1 MIQTLGEVIFDKD
14 KQNYYC
20 AAYATMSKLSVASLQ
35 MDKIVDD
42 DTCKG
47 FMRLI

>member
-1 MIQTLGEVIFDKD
+1 MIQPLDEVIFDKD